1 MEQLIGA
8 FNLQKELVIGQMFN
22 YMLLLVILTKL
33 VYKPIFD
40 VLDERRRA
48 VETSLQ
54 KAEEIDQRMENLQ
67 QYHEQQLIKARDEAQ
82 GIIAQARATT
92 DKEKE
97 ARIAKAQEEIS
108 LLFKRAQKEISAK
121 KQEMEKDV
129 EQQITKLLIPAIE
142 KILQEIV
149 DEPIRKQ
156 IQERSVQK
164 VAQLYNQ

>member
-82 GIIAQARATT
+82 GIIAKARATAN
-92 DKEKE
+92 KEKE
-97 ARIAKAQEEIS
+97 ARIAKAKEEIS